1 MPIAIRMIIAGGAI
15 GVVQVLHWVSSLGQ
29 RLSDEYIMT
38 VLAEKILA
46 RMEEQEEDDD
56 EDRV

>member
-38 VLAEKILA
+38 VLAEEIRA
-46 RMEEQEEDDD
+46 RVEDDD
-56 EDRV
+56 EDQV